1 MSFHT
6 VAFEPATR
14 LRPLLFLDF
23 EASALTPGSWP
34 VEIGYAWIEFGRVRS
49 RSSLIAPRPD
59 WSADDWSESAARVHG
74 ITRAELAAAPS
85 ADAVAAATDAFA
97 DFEVVSDNPRWEQRW
112 LDRLRAGRGPR
123 IEVTPLARV
132 IGERLDDGAA
142 SALACAL
149 FRSESPHRAGP
160 DAERLATAWAA
171 ATAPRARARAA

>member
-6 VAFEPATR
+6 VAFEHATS

-34 VEIGYAWIEFGRVRS
+34 VEIGYAWIEFGIVRS
-49 RSSLIAPRPD
+49 RASLIAPRPE
-59 WSADDWSESAARVHG
+59 WSMDDWSDGAACVHG
-74 ITRAELAAAPS
+74 ITRADLAAAPS
-85 ADAVAAATDAFA
+85 ADAVAAVTDAFA
-97 DFEVVSDNPRWEQRW
+97 DFEVVSDNPSWDQRW

-132 IGERLDDGAA
+132 IGERLDDGTA

-149 FRSESPHRAGP
+149 FRSEAPHRAGP
-160 DAERLATAWAA
+160 DAERLAAAWAA
-171 ATAPRARARAA
+171 ATAPRVRAA